1 MHNHK
6 EEQRI
11 AYSKLF
17 IMFSNSIEW
26 WLRRVIIV
34 LLVVL
39 LCSQYLL
46 QFAGV
51 RYHLTTIGKLEGQTQ
66 QSKYGH

>member
-1 MHNHK
+1 MYNHK

-26 WLRRVIIV
+26 WLRRVIII
-34 LLVVL
+34 LIVVL

-46 QFAGV
+46 QFPGI
-51 RYHLTTIGKLEGQTQ
+51 RYHLTTIGKLEGNTQ
-66 QSKYGH
+66 PSHDGH

>member
-1 MHNHK
+1 MYK
-6 EEQRI
+6 QKDQQRV
-11 AYSKLF
+11 AYSELF
-17 IMFSNSIEW
+17 IKFSNSIEY
-26 WLRRVIIV
+26 WLRRVVII
-34 LLVVL
+34 LFVVL

-51 RYHLTTIGKLEGQTQ
+51 RYHLTTIGRLEGETQ